1 MRPLLSNRHRARPGL
16 SGERGFRRLTGLLA
30 LYLMGSVAI
39 GCSAPPQR
47 PNIVI
52 LDLDTLRADHLGS
65 YGYKLDTTPYIDA
78 LAERGS
84 LFLRN
89 YAQAGW
95 TGPSQTS
102 ILTSMY
108 ASVHQVIEQGQVLDP
123 KIPLLAEV
131 LQDNGYATVAFSQL
145 MGLSFRRGFDEYTW
159 RDGEWETGPVD
170 RDLES
175 TLKEMQEW
183 VGRQA
188 QPFFLFMHTYQ
199 VHLGYKPLEKYKRR
213 FVSPYYDGPLRDLDI
228 TENLMREMAAR
239 GYPAEELTDDDRD
252 YVVALYDAELAHLD
266 DVIGRFL
273 DSLDRL
279 GLSDNTLVVVLS
291 DHGEEFGERGYMA
304 RHGTLYDEVIRT
316 PLIIAGPGVPVGR
329 EFNQRVRNIDIAPTL
344 LSLAG
349 LEIPEVWQGSSL
361 EPIWTG
367 SEQESREVFSENPN
381 WDDATL
387 VIDRFKI
394 FANGHLID
402 LQKDPGE
409 LVDVASERPL
419 KGRQMWNRLTAIRE
433 DLWEKAGYVAGPV
446 QLTQEELR
454 QLKALG
460 YLQ

>member
-1 MRPLLSNRHRARPGL
+1 MPAPRAVAEANLTNRSDPDRACGVRSL
-16 SGERGFRRLTGLLA
+16 VTILA
-30 LYLMGSVAI
+30 LCFLGSVAG
-39 GCSAPPQR
+39 GCARPPQR

-65 YGYKLDTTPYIDA
+65 YGYKRDTTPHIDA
-78 LAERGS
+78 LADRGS

-108 ASVHQVIEQGQVLDP
+108 ASVHKVIEQGQVLDP

-131 LQDNGYATVAFSQL
+131 LQNNGYATGAFSQL
-145 MGLSFRRGFDEYTW
+145 MGHSFRRGFDEYIW

-170 RDLES
+170 PDLES

-183 VGRQA
+183 VGRQT

-213 FVSPYYDGPLRDLDI
+213 FVAPYYDGPLLDLDI
-228 TENLMREMAAR
+228 TESLMSEMNSR
-239 GYPAEELTDDDRD
+239 GETTDDDRD

-273 DSLDRL
+273 ESLDRL
-279 GLSDNTLVVVLS
+279 GLSDNTIVVVLS
-291 DHGEEFGERGYMA
+291 DHGEEFGERGHMA
-304 RHGTLYDEVIRT
+304 RHGTLYNEVLRT
-316 PLIIAGPGVPVGR
+316 PLIIAGPDVPVGR
-329 EFNQRVRNIDIAPTL
+329 EFNQLVRNIDVAPTL

-349 LEIPEVWQGSSL
+349 VEIPEVWQGTSL
-361 EPIWTG
+361 EPIWAG
-367 SEQESREVFSENPN
+367 SEQEAREVFAENPN

-387 VIDRFKI
+387 IIDRFKI
-394 FANGHLID
+394 FADGHLID

-409 LVDVASERPL
+409 LVNVASERPI
-419 KGRQMWNRLTAIRE
+419 KGRQLWNRLTAIRE
-433 DLWEKAGYVAGPV
+433 ALWEKAGYIAGPV
-446 QLTQEELR
+446 ELSQEELR

>member
-1 MRPLLSNRHRARPGL
+1 M
-16 SGERGFRRLTGLLA
+16 
-30 LYLMGSVAI
+30 
-39 GCSAPPQR
+39 
-47 PNIVI
+47 
-52 LDLDTLRADHLGS
+52 
-65 YGYKLDTTPYIDA
+65 
-78 LAERGS
+78 
-84 LFLRN
+84 
-89 YAQAGW
+89 
-95 TGPSQTS
+95 
-102 ILTSMY
+102 
-108 ASVHQVIEQGQVLDP
+108 
-123 KIPLLAEV
+123 LAEV

-145 MGLSFRRGFDEYTW
+145 MDLSFRRGFDEYTW

-329 EFNQRVRNIDIAPTL
+329 EFNQPVRNIDIAPTL

-387 VIDRFKI
+387 IIDR
-394 FANGHLID
+394 LQD
-402 LQKDPGE
+402 LRQRSSHRP
-409 LVDVASERPL
+409 SERSGRVGRRGIRATA
-419 KGRQMWNRLTAIRE
+419 KGPTDVEPPDRHPRRSVGESRLRCRPRATDSGRAPS
-433 DLWEKAGYVAGPV
+433 AQGPGLSAV
-446 QLTQEELR
+446 GTRHFRRLQVPCPPATRPQCLAQIALR
-454 QLKALG
+454 G
-460 YLQ
+460 ST